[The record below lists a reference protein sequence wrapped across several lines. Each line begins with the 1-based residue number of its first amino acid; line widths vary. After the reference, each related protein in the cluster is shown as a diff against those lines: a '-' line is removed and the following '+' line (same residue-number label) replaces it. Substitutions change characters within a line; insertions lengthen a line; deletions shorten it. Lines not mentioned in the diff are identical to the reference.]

1 MAFVGYIAYV
11 HVVAVRGRSI
21 DEFLYSPPEVI
32 YLFDMKSEFGAS
44 ESHGL
49 VHGCINQQEFTVSSP
64 DLSGKSR
71 LTGC

>member
-21 DEFLYSPPEVI
+21 DKFLYSPPEVI
-32 YLFDMKSEFGAS
+32 SEFGAS

-49 VHGCINQQEFTVSSP
+49 VHGCINQQQFAVSSP
-64 DLSGKSR
+64 DLSRKSR